1 MRPRKH
7 AVRKNL
13 AGMAALA
20 AMGLLFSLTFAAW
33 PDTYAQYTDTRSTGL
48 EVSAVT
54 APGILKTC
62 EVIGADPGAILVQKA
77 EGSGADPVIFFSME
91 GEAAEYVLH
100 INPVRLESPEPR
112 IIPVS
117 VNVSLDQY
125 LHLITRQDQFIT
137 GTIKFKYLNEYIDE
151 GREIKFSRQYLMKR
165 FLEISLNSA
174 RGREQDKSVNS
185 CLGEAAADIMMNG
198 VWDELQWSSA
208 DGILSRPRLG
218 SDQERV
224 VDAAAPGITRYM
236 DELYSSYTS
245 SVEQMKEKKGL
256 LDEMTE
262 KYEAL
267 QKKIQ
272 SLIGRN
278 EELNEEVWNLKE
290 QLKSRQ
296 TPQETEVTGPVEPTD
311 TSEQEAAEPPEPP
324 GTAEQELTDPD
335 GSTNIPNL
343 EMTEPTESANTSET
357 EAVPAPS
364 FDQP

>member
-1 MRPRKH
+1 
-7 AVRKNL
+7 
-13 AGMAALA
+13 
-20 AMGLLFSLTFAAW
+20 
-33 PDTYAQYTDTRSTGL
+33 
-48 EVSAVT
+48 
-54 APGILKTC
+54 
-62 EVIGADPGAILVQKA
+62 
-77 EGSGADPVIFFSME
+77 
-91 GEAAEYVLH
+91 
-100 INPVRLESPEPR
+100 
-112 IIPVS
+112 
-117 VNVSLDQY
+117 
-125 LHLITRQDQFIT
+125 
-137 GTIKFKYLNEYIDE
+137 
-151 GREIKFSRQYLMKR
+151 
-165 FLEISLNSA
+165 
-174 RGREQDKSVNS
+174 
-185 CLGEAAADIMMNG
+185 
-198 VWDELQWSSA
+198 
-208 DGILSRPRLG
+208 
-218 SDQERV
+218 
-224 VDAAAPGITRYM
+224 
-236 DELYSSYTS
+236 
-245 SVEQMKEKKGL
+245 MKEKKGL